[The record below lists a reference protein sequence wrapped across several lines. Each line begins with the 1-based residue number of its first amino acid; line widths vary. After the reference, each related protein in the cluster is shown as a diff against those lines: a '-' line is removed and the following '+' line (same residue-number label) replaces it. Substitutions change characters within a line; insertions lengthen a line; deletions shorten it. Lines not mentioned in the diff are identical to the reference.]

1 VAAAVAIGLT
11 VTVTVIGKPAHPE
24 GDVGVTVY
32 VAVPA
37 VLPVVVKI

>member
-11 VTVTVIGKPAHPE
+11 VTVTVIGKPTHPE

-37 VLPVVVKI
+37 VLPIVVKV